1 MLDFLLSMIGGLFK
15 YLFLLF
21 FPSLTYLFFIITV
34 TFNNS
39 FYNNFGNS
47 FTLLNNCFESFNE
60 SLCLTN
66 NVFLFGQK
74 AIISVSTTLSYTV
87 TSYYRLVFYF
97 MVAIFSSILYQM
109 NNFKI
114 TRQIFPFLIFFFLC
128 FNGNPPRESKK
139 YDLKCFPN
147 SNRDL
152 HDIEDKFEPFRKR
165 DLHFLHINVNSLLS
179 KIDELR
185 DIVGHTKPAILG
197 ITESKLDG
205 SVTNQEVHKS
215 GYNILRNDRN
225 RNGGGVACYKRSDLC
240 FNSRNI
246 FSDSIEHIFF
256 DLLIPKMKPTSI
268 GIFYRPPN
276 ANNFLESINDLKQI
290 DFKKSEAYFLGDFNI
305 NLLLNNKFVLKEN
318 QSVTFRNFNSPLVS
332 KYKELCQTFS
342 LKEIIQEPT
351 RVTSTTFSLLD
362 HILTNAGWKISQK
375 GVIDVG
381 LSDHQLIYCTRKI
394 LRTKFNMHNQIRV
407 RSLKNYTPEFFRE
420 ELTKI
425 NFPDYNIFSNV
436 NIAYLD
442 LVSKILSVVDKTAPF
457 KDLRVKNKT
466 RDWFDDEVTE
476 AIQLREKRLKHFK
489 YLCLHEEL
497 YKEAKYHV
505 MKLMKE
511 KKRQFYTDKLKENI
525 GKPKE
530 LWKALKSLGLPSK
543 KRSISNICL

>member
-21 FPSLTYLFFIITV
+21 SPSLTYLFFIITV

-147 SNRDL
+147 SNQDL

-165 DLHFLHINVNSLLS
+165 DLHFLHINVNILLS

-205 SVTNQEVHKS
+205 SVTNQEVHIS

-225 RNGGGVACYKRSDLC
+225 RNGGGVACYNRSDLC

-290 DFKKSEAYFLGDFNI
+290 DPKLIFL
-305 NLLLNNKFVLKEN
+305 V
-318 QSVTFRNFNSPLVS
+318 
-332 KYKELCQTFS
+332 
-342 LKEIIQEPT
+342 
-351 RVTSTTFSLLD
+351 
-362 HILTNAGWKISQK
+362 ILILIS
-375 GVIDVG
+375 
-381 LSDHQLIYCTRKI
+381 Y
-394 LRTKFNMHNQIRV
+394 
-407 RSLKNYTPEFFRE
+407 
-420 ELTKI
+420 
-425 NFPDYNIFSNV
+425 
-436 NIAYLD
+436 
-442 LVSKILSVVDKTAPF
+442 
-457 KDLRVKNKT
+457 
-466 RDWFDDEVTE
+466 
-476 AIQLREKRLKHFK
+476 
-489 YLCLHEEL
+489 
-497 YKEAKYHV
+497 
-505 MKLMKE
+505 
-511 KKRQFYTDKLKENI
+511 
-525 GKPKE
+525 
-530 LWKALKSLGLPSK
+530 
-543 KRSISNICL
+543 